1 VRVPRSMLRVTAK
14 NGYTRLNM
22 PACVGEPSCCIS
34 IWMDCRCYHEPCVLS
49 YCRRARSTKPRN
61 CCARF
66 PASVRVF
73 SLDILSHR
81 MSEFVIFVRRDS
93 AVKLVDGLAGESP
106 ASADYPVGTVVI
118 SGDGAGDQ
126 TVESP
131 DVNVLVGW
139 TQVRSAPTGGQ
150 AKQQVVAKAN
160 RSQAS
165 KTHTSQESECEV
177 RRECR
182 NFYPTLKASVFGEVL
197 GKGSRRVPRG
207 LRGRHVVKEHR

>member
-1 VRVPRSMLRVTAK
+1 MWTITTYRKRGRLFILRVM
-14 NGYTRLNM
+14 G
-22 PACVGEPSCCIS
+22 
-34 IWMDCRCYHEPCVLS
+34 
-49 YCRRARSTKPRN
+49 
-61 CCARF
+61 
-66 PASVRVF
+66 
-73 SLDILSHR
+73 
-81 MSEFVIFVRRDS
+81 IFVRRDS

-182 NFYPTLKASVFGEVL
+182 NFYPTMKASVFGEVL

-207 LRGRHVVKEHR
+207 LRGRQVVKEHR